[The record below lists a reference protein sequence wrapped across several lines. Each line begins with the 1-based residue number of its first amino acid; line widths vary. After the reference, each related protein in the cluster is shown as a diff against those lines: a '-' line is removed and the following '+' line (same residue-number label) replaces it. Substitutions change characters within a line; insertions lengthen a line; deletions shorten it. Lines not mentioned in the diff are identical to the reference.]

1 MMLYDLSAIS
11 WVAAAATAGVAV
23 GYSYA
28 RRKYDNA
35 RRGPRATRYVCDRLL
50 SACGALTLAARSPTI
65 LPLRHST
72 SSRSSLP
79 QAVPSE
85 VKEEQR
91 EESAESLSSQE
102 VMPALYSLF
111 ATRH

>member
-1 MMLYDLSAIS
+1 MLYDLSAIG

-23 GYSYA
+23 GYNYA

-65 LPLRHST
+65 LPLRHNS

-79 QAVPSE
+79 PAVPSE